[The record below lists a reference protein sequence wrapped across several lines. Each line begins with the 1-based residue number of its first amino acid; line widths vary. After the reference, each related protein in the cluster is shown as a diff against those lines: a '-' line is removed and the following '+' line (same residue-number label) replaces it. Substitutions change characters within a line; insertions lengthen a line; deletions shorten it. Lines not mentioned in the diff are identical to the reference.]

1 MILRLDPRLPL
12 VWRSPTSIQLGIDPP
27 VVVLDDVTE
36 LDERML
42 SALAVGVSDSGLAMI
57 AGKRDDDREAL
68 LAALG
73 PALSTAPAAPLA
85 ATVAVHGTESLVTA
99 IASMLSHSGVDV
111 VLGPDAAALAETSP
125 DLAIVAGTFVL
136 PPDLH
141 ALWLRR
147 DVPHVPVVL
156 GDAGAVVG
164 PVVEPG
170 SGPCL
175 LCLELHRRDRDTAWP
190 AIATQLLGR
199 RSRAESSVLVAE
211 AAAAACR
218 LALDRIRA
226 GAGAAASL
234 RIDAATG
241 RRETRA
247 WERHPECGC
256 RGIAHLLGREA
267 GAPAPDEV
275 SPARPG
281 TGWAS
286 AARSAPAAGR
296 MTS

>member
-12 VWRSPTSIQLGIDPP
+12 VWRTPTSIQLGIEPP

-42 SALAVGVSDSGLAMI
+42 AALAVGVSDSGLAMI

-73 PALSTAPAAPLA
+73 PALATAPVTPLS
-85 ATVAVHGTESLVTA
+85 ATVAVHGTESVVA
-99 IASMLSHSGVDV
+99 AVASMLSHTGIDV
-111 VLGPDAAALAETSP
+111 VTGPDAAALAEVSP

-141 ALWLRR
+141 GLWLRR
-147 DVPHVPVVL
+147 DVPHVPVVI

-175 LCLELHRRDRDTAWP
+175 LCLELHRRDRDAAWP

-199 RSRAESSVLVAE
+199 RSRAESPVLVTE

-218 LALDRIRA
+218 LALDRIRT
-226 GAGAAASL
+226 GASAPASL

-241 RRETRA
+241 RREART

-256 RGIAHLLGREA
+256 RGIAHLLGRD
-267 GAPAPDEV
+267 APEV

-281 TGWAS
+281 NGWAS